1 MLVGFVITVILLLFI
16 CAYSSGPR
24 MTPMRYSVIL
34 SCMAI
39 VGVIGASL
47 FWDIEIEQ
55 MKVMLGVA
63 IMVGLNLVIYF
74 FQFFRVSK
82 HDED

>member
-24 MTPMRYSVIL
+24 MSPMRYSVIL
-34 SCMAI
+34 SCLAI
-39 VGVIGASL
+39 VVVIGASL
-47 FWDIEIEQ
+47 FWDI
-55 MKVMLGVA
+55 KVESMHVLLGVA
-63 IMVGLNLVIYF
+63 IMVGINLLIYF
-74 FQFFRVSK
+74 FQYFRMSK

>member
-16 CAYSSGPR
+16 SAYSSGPR

-34 SCMAI
+34 SVLAI
-39 VGVIGASL
+39 VSVIGASI

-55 MKVMLGVA
+55 LKVMLGVG
-63 IMVGLNLVIYF
+63 IMVGFNLIVYF
-74 FQFFRVSK
+74 FQYFRVSK
-82 HDED
+82 HDEE